1 MDLELSRVEL
11 NKVAKTQGVRL
22 LDVFFLGPLMI
33 YSASQLPQRN
43 KAAKA
48 ALLFFGVT
56 TTLYNLNNYFR
67 VRLTGRSRLATR
79 SRFRRT

>member
-1 MDLELSRVEL
+1 MDLDLSRVEL
-11 NKVAKTQGVRL
+11 NKVVAKTQGVRL

-43 KAAKA
+43 KAARA

-56 TTLYNLNNYFR
+56 TTLYNLQ
-67 VRLTGRSRLATR
+67 
-79 SRFRRT
+79 

>member
-22 LDVFFLGPLMI
+22 LDVLFLGPLMI
-33 YSASQLPQRN
+33 YSSSQLPQRN

-56 TTLYNLNNYFR
+56 VQPQQLLSCTAY
-67 VRLTGRSRLATR
+67 RLLAFSNT
-79 SRFRRT
+79 

>member
-43 KAAKA
+43 KAARA

-56 TTLYNLNNYFR
+56 TVLYNLHNFAR
-67 VRLTGRSRLATR
+67 VRLTGRLR
-79 SRFRRT
+79 